1 MHERETLVAMR
12 SAFALETQ
20 TSYRVNDNHNQLHPS
35 KYCSIDMG
43 WGKSIVDNGSFA
55 LRQQLERL
63 YIDHHAWLSGL
74 LRRKLG
80 NATDA
85 ADLAH
90 DIYLNL
96 IRKGSIPAPD
106 DCRCHLTQIA
116 KGMLIDLYRRRRLEA
131 SHLER
136 MRQQEAPLGP
146 SEESRALAFEALT
159 QVTAAMNLQPPKAR
173 QALLLHRLSG
183 MGHREIASEIK
194 VSVSSVEK
202 YIARAMRACQP
213 FASDRPSNRCID

>member
-20 TSYRVNDNHNQLHPS
+20 TSYRVNDNHNQLRPS

-43 WGKSIVDNGSFA
+43 WEKGIVDNGSFA

-173 QALLLHRLSG
+173 QALLPRDRQRNQGVGVFRGEIHRARHARLPTLRQRSSEQSLHRLRIFRRRS
-183 MGHREIASEIK
+183 
-194 VSVSSVEK
+194 
-202 YIARAMRACQP
+202 
-213 FASDRPSNRCID
+213 